1 MAARNSRFLI
11 TATPVTIIAHLMGIT
26 ATTLV
31 LVWTLHFRDG
41 LSLNSENK
49 QKIFNVHPV
58 LMVIGFIFVAGEA
71 IMAYKTIPGSRK
83 VQRAVHMG
91 LHLVALLVGIL
102 GVYAIFKFHREVG
115 IPDMYTLHSWL
126 GMGTICLFGLQWL
139 LGFFSFW
146 FPGAEMSA
154 RGKYLP
160 WHIFFGMAI
169 FLLAICTAET
179 GLVQKFIFLGLV
191 HGKEA
196 LVVNFIGVAIL
207 LFGLAVAFSALL
219 PRYR

>member
-11 TATPVTIIAHLMGIT
+11 TATPVTIIAHLMGIV

-41 LSLNSENK
+41 LSLKSENK

-83 VQRAVHMG
+83 ARRAVHMA

-102 GVYAIFKFHREVG
+102 GVYTIFKFHREVG
-115 IPDMYTLHSWL
+115 IPDMYSLHSWL

-146 FPGAEMSA
+146 FPGAETSA
-154 RGKYLP
+154 RVKYMP

-169 FLLAICTAET
+169 FLMAICTAET
-179 GLVQKFIFLGLV
+179 GLVQEFIFLRLV
-191 HGKEA
+191 HGREA

-207 LFGLAVAFSALL
+207 LFGLAVVFSALL

>member
-1 MAARNSRFLI
+1 
-11 TATPVTIIAHLMGIT
+11 
-26 ATTLV
+26 
-31 LVWTLHFRDG
+31 
-41 LSLNSENK
+41 
-49 QKIFNVHPV
+49 
-58 LMVIGFIFVAGEA
+58 
-71 IMAYKTIPGSRK
+71 
-83 VQRAVHMG
+83 
-91 LHLVALLVGIL
+91 
-102 GVYAIFKFHREVG
+102 
-115 IPDMYTLHSWL
+115 
-126 GMGTICLFGLQWL
+126 
-139 LGFFSFW
+139 
-146 FPGAEMSA
+146 MSA